1 MNRRD
6 IGTHVLALG
15 LALVLWFYVQSTQV
29 PAQPID
35 LQVKRFGAVT
45 LEVRNRPADLELAG
59 DMVGTVALTVR
70 APDEVLTGVTARDLM
85 VYIDLRG
92 LRAGSNQLAV
102 RVDVP
107 AGIEVVGVSPAR
119 VEVILEPVLAVNLPV
134 SLVLRGAPAQG
145 YFAAPGVV
153 GGATVT
159 VVGGRT
165 AVEQVLPPIIEVDV
179 TGLNATIANSRE
191 LVARD
196 SLGRVV
202 PTVTINPPSVQFVQP
217 IYPIKILPLRFV
229 AVGTAAP
236 GVQSVRIESVTTE
249 VEVAAPADILAGL
262 TEILIEVDMTGIAE
276 EQARESAVV
285 VPAGVFLV
293 SSPTVN
299 LRMLVTRGP

>member
-29 PAQPID
+29 PAQPLD
-35 LQVKRFGAVT
+35 LPVKRFGAVT
-45 LEVRNRPADLELAG
+45 LEVRNRPADLELVS
-59 DMVGTVALTVR
+59 DIVGAVALTVR
-70 APDEVLTGVTARDLM
+70 APDEVLTGVTARDLI

-107 AGIEVVGVSPAR
+107 AGLEVVGVSPAR
-119 VEVILEPVLAVNLPV
+119 VEVMLELVTAVNLPV
-134 SLVLRGAPAQG
+134 SLVLRGDPARG
-145 YFAAPGVV
+145 YFAAPGVA
-153 GGATVT
+153 GEATVT

-179 TGLNATIANSRE
+179 TGKNATIANSSE
-191 LVARD
+191 IVARD

-202 PTVTINPPSVQFVQP
+202 PKVTINPPSIQFVQP
-217 IYPIKILPLRFV
+217 IYPIKSLPLRFV

-236 GVQSVRIESVTTE
+236 GVQSVQIESATTV
-249 VEVAAPADILAGL
+249 VEVAAPPEILAGL
-262 TEILIEVDMTGIAE
+262 TEILIEVDIAGIAE
-276 EQARESAVV
+276 EQVRESAVV

-299 LRMLVTRGP
+299 LRLLVTRGP